1 VRCKHCGWNI
11 VQADWQWTRMRKRS
25 PEALYCRSRPGIAQI
40 ACVRRTHRTEETEL
54 LAQAGWAAKA
64 PTIPIKTSLPNTRII
79 KLRYYGDSALNLAR
93 HHKRFENKVATT
105 GNFVNCR
112 RNSVSDADEFRQQSS
127 ASAYSNGVCSLDGR
141 SAANYI
147 P

>member
-1 VRCKHCGWNI
+1 
-11 VQADWQWTRMRKRS
+11 MRKRS
-25 PEALYCRSRPGIAQI
+25 PEALYCGLRLGIAQL
-40 ACVRRTHRTEETEL
+40 ACTRRSASQRGDGAIGPGRLCREGADNSDQDEL
-54 LAQAGWAAKA
+54 AKQRA
-64 PTIPIKTSLPNTRII
+64 SL
-79 KLRYYGDSALNLAR
+79 YYGDSALNLAR
-93 HHKRFENKVATT
+93 QHKRFENKVATT

-112 RNSVSDADEFRQQSS
+112 RNSVPDADEFRQQSS